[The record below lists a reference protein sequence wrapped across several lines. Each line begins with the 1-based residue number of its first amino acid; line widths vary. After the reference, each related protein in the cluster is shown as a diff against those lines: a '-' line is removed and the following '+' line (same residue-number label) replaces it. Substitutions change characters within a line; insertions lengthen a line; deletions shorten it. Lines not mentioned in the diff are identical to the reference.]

1 MKSQR
6 ILVIEDDEFTRRLL
20 AAFLE
25 KSGFQVTEG
34 GNGQDLHARTRE
46 SAFDLIVLDLNLP
59 DEDGLVLTRQLR
71 ARSRVPIL
79 MLTSRDDETN
89 RLVGFELGADDYVT
103 KPCNPNELLARVRAI
118 LNRSAATDT
127 SDAAAPIAIKDYAL
141 DLQRHRL
148 TDPKGQEI
156 QLTAGEFHLL
166 SALAMA
172 NGRVLSR
179 GQLIDAVGS
188 PEDALTERS
197 VDVLISRLRR
207 KVENNPQEPELIIT
221 VPRHGYRLAVT

>member
-6 ILVIEDDEFTRRLL
+6 ILIIEDDEFTRRLL

-25 KSGFQVTEG
+25 KSGFLITEG
-34 GNGQDLHARTRE
+34 GDGRDLHARTRE
-46 SAFDLIVLDLNLP
+46 TSFDLIVLDLNLP

-79 MLTSRDDETN
+79 MLTSRDDEAN

-118 LNRSAATDT
+118 LNRASS
-127 SDAAAPIAIKDYAL
+127 SDAETSSEPIALRDYAL
-141 DLQRHRL
+141 DLERHCL
-148 TDPKGQEI
+148 TDAQGEEV

-172 NGRVLSR
+172 KGRVLSR
-179 GQLIDAVGS
+179 AQLIDAVGG

-207 KVENNPQEPELIIT
+207 KVEANPQEPDLIIT
-221 VPRHGYRLAVT
+221 VPRYGYRLALS

>member
-6 ILVIEDDEFTRRLL
+6 ILIIEDDEFTRRLL

-25 KSGFQVTEG
+25 KSGFLVTEG
-34 GNGQDLHARTRE
+34 GDGRDLHARTRE
-46 SAFDLIVLDLNLP
+46 TSFDLIVLDLNLP

-118 LNRSAATDT
+118 LNRAST
-127 SDAAAPIAIKDYAL
+127 SEAETSTEPIALRDYAL
-141 DLQRHRL
+141 DLERHRL
-148 TDPKGQEI
+148 TDPQGGEV

-172 NGRVLSR
+172 KGRVLSR
-179 GQLIDAVGS
+179 AQLIDAVGS

-207 KVENNPQEPELIIT
+207 KVEANPQEPELIIT
-221 VPRHGYRLAVT
+221 VPRYGYRLALS